1 MQLQTLV
8 SDSATDDEDTDST
21 RTEAGSSNSA
31 TDDEDS
37 TAGARKRTR
46 TDAFSAQGKTTRCKV
61 CDEPGGIISQSCCLT
76 CAQVMIA
83 SLADL
88 KVQVLKLDGNPVLQE
103 LPTIRGNMEVGDV
116 KSIYMIGMG
125 VVTPNRLQIVPAV
138 PSGFFPSEPLGD
150 DQLVG
155 LHGDVVTVLLQAT

>member
-21 RTEAGSSNSA
+21 RTEAGSSNS
-31 TDDEDS
+31 
-37 TAGARKRTR
+37 GNM
-46 TDAFSAQGKTTRCKV
+46 AFSAQGKTTRCKV

-83 SLADL
+83 SLADV

-138 PSGFFPSEPLGD
+138 PSGFCPSEPLAD
-150 DQLVG
+150 DQFVG